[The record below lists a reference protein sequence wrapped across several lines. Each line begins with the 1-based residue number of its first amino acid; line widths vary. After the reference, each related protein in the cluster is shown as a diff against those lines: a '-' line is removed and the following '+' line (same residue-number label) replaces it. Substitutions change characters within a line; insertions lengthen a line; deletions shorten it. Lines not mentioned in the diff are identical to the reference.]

1 LEKGDKRL
9 ILCRDDFLSSIS
21 VFMTSGIYKD
31 KNLEKFFDFI
41 INSRLKKF
49 YFLGNGKNFLVGK
62 EFSEYISKNL
72 AITAFS
78 MSEGSV
84 LTCLSNDFGFDAI
97 YEKYV
102 DEYASSDDLIIVLKS
117 SGAEENLYR
126 AMKKA
131 GEKGCKVVCLSG
143 ACFEDDLPKYT
154 DVHIVIPTDNDRIL
168 YLCEELILESVF
180 EELKNNNKG

>member
-1 LEKGDKRL
+1 MNGINEQIKRL
-9 ILCRDDFLSSIS
+9 IDKFQIEKVFEIRALMLDSLIS
-21 VFMTSGIYKD
+21 ERKVLIMG
-31 KNLEKFFDFI
+31 N
-41 INSRLKKF
+41 KKAS
-49 YFLGNGKNFLVGK
+49 VIAA
-62 EFSEYISKNL
+62 EFSEYASLNSDLNL
-72 AITAFS
+72 FS

-84 LTCLSNDFGFDAI
+84 LTCLSNDFGFETI